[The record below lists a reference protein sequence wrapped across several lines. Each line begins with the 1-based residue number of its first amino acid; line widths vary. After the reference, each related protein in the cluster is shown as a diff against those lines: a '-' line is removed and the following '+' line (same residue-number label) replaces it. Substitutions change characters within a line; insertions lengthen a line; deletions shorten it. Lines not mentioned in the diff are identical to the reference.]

1 MAVYNQ
7 QTHYDLS
14 VLWAMDGPRHLIGR
28 HSNHLLGPLRISPV
42 PAGKDAFRVAA
53 FDAQAALG
61 YPVVCYYGLEV
72 GPNVEFKIDGAV
84 HLAFVAIIRAEHFAR
99 PPALALV
106 GMHGPI
112 APIDLNAQ
120 LEHCGLSEPTWMSP
134 DRLEELAADSPRLY
148 LPGFGDIFQAILEKE
163 RERREHP
170 GPRALYLSALGPGP
184 LLAIGIML

>member
-112 APIDLNAQ
+112 APIEANLDESKSARRARRRQ
-120 LEHCGLSEPTWMSP
+120 PAPVFAGLRGYISG
-134 DRLEELAADSPRLY
+134 DSGKGKGETGRPR
-148 LPGFGDIFQAILEKE
+148 PKGVIFI
-163 RERREHP
+163 
-170 GPRALYLSALGPGP
+170 GLGPGA
-184 LLAIGIML
+184 LISYWNNVIVS